1 MPFSWVT
8 LTRSAWVQWISA
20 LVILI
25 VFDVLLTKVWSS
37 APMWV
42 NYGVYWVVLTALFV
56 GLTEMCWRHRAFDET
71 NLLTRLFVAGCALG
85 FVLAV
90 YRVAIYLQLWT
101 VFNLLAEP
109 LRTGLYAI
117 VVGWIVSNV
126 QSETAI
132 TK

>member
-8 LTRSAWVQWISA
+8 LARSAWVQSISA
-20 LVILI
+20 LVFLL
-25 VFDVLLTKVWSS
+25 VVDFLLTKVWTG

-71 NLLTRLFVAGCALG
+71 NLLTRLFVTGCALG
-85 FVLAV
+85 FIIAI
-90 YRVAIYLQLWT
+90 YRVALHWQLWT

-109 LRTGLYAI
+109 LRTGLYAM

-126 QSETAI
+126 QSDTAV